1 MSGFDIG
8 VWVVLP
14 VRTSSGFER
23 GFGFVGICGVG
34 FGLGLG
40 SDVVMG
46 AGVFSE
52 GLGRVSGDDGL
63 MPTGRANRA
72 NDR

>member
-8 VWVVLP
+8 VWVVL
-14 VRTSSGFER
+14 RTSSGFER
-23 GFGFVGICGVG
+23 GFGF
-34 FGLGLG
+34 GLG
-40 SDVVMG
+40 SDVAMG

-52 GLGRVSGDDGL
+52 GLGRVSGEDGL